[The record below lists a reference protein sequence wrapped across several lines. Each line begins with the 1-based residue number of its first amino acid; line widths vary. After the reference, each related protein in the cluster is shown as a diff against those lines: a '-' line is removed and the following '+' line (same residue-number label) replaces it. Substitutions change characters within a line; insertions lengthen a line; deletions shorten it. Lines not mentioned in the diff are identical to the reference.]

1 MARPPPRPLPPLTDR
16 TKSCVLGSPRLEL
29 VPYCTF
35 HVRRYHTWMQ
45 DPSLLE
51 LTCSEALSLEE
62 ESQNQQSWRR
72 DEAKLTFII
81 LANEAHSDE
90 TSHVHGE
97 VGNTLGPSET
107 PAHTADSAGPSDTA
121 GPSYSAV
128 HSPPDAAGPSSQTTL
143 SDPPNSLSHSHT
155 APLSRSRTALSRT
168 SLSRNMAGDVNA
180 FFSEVSDDEE
190 DGRESMETATASLTR
205 HQATQ
210 PPPPTQWQAEVEVM
224 IAQATEKRRQK
235 KRPPAQCVPL
245 SPILGTLDSVQRLEH
260 SPYSSQSD
268 TQPSYR
274 RRGLASEAVRLLMAH
289 VVETVPNVSRF
300 VAKIS
305 DTNEPSIRLFKSLGF
320 QVSPNETES
329 SSPKSSVPMWHTC
342 S

>member
-72 DEAKLTFII
+72 DGAKLTFII

-97 VGNTLGPSET
+97 AGNTLGPSET
-107 PAHTADSAGPSDTA
+107 QAHTADSAGPSDTA
-121 GPSYSAV
+121 GPSYSAGPSDTAGRSASAAR
-128 HSPPDAAGPSSQTTL
+128 SPPDAAGPSSQTTL
-143 SDPPNSLSHSHT
+143 PDPPASLSHSHT

-190 DGRESMETATASLTR
+190 DGRESMETATASSTR
-205 HQATQ
+205 QQATQ

-224 IAQATEKRRQK
+224 IAQANRK
-235 KRPPAQCVPL
+235 KEAKKKATRPICAPLPDSWHTRFRASSGAFAVFFSISYAAVIPPAGP
-245 SPILGTLDSVQRLEH
+245 RE
-260 SPYSSQSD
+260 
-268 TQPSYR
+268 
-274 RRGLASEAVRLLMAH
+274 
-289 VVETVPNVSRF
+289 
-300 VAKIS
+300 
-305 DTNEPSIRLFKSLGF
+305 
-320 QVSPNETES
+320 
-329 SSPKSSVPMWHTC
+329 
-342 S
+342 

>member
-1 MARPPPRPLPPLTDR
+1 M
-16 TKSCVLGSPRLEL
+16 LGSPRLEL

-72 DEAKLTFII
+72 DGAKLTFII

-97 VGNTLGPSET
+97 AGNTLGPSET
-107 PAHTADSAGPSDTA
+107 QAHTADSAGPSDTA
-121 GPSYSAV
+121 GPSYSAGPSDTAGRSASAAR
-128 HSPPDAAGPSSQTTL
+128 SPPDAAGPSSQTTL
-143 SDPPNSLSHSHT
+143 PDPPASLSHSHT

-190 DGRESMETATASLTR
+190 DGRESMETATASSTR
-205 HQATQ
+205 QQATQ

-224 IAQATEKRRQK
+224 IAQANRK
-235 KRPPAQCVPL
+235 KETKKKATRPICASLP
-245 SPILGTLDSVQRLEH
+245 DSWHTRFCA
-260 SPYSSQSD
+260 S
-268 TQPSYR
+268 
-274 RRGLASEAVRLLMAH
+274 SEAFAV
-289 VVETVPNVSRF
+289 F
-300 VAKIS
+300 F
-305 DTNEPSIRLFKSLGF
+305 SI
-320 QVSPNETES
+320 
-329 SSPKSSVPMWHTC
+329 
-342 S
+342 

>member
-1 MARPPPRPLPPLTDR
+1 M
-16 TKSCVLGSPRLEL
+16 LGSPRLEL

-72 DEAKLTFII
+72 DGAKLTFII

-97 VGNTLGPSET
+97 AGNTLGPSET

-121 GPSYSAV
+121 GPSYSAGPSDTAGPSYSAGPSDTAGRPASAV
-128 HSPPDAAGPSSQTTL
+128 HAPPDAAGPFSQTTL
-143 SDPPNSLSHSHT
+143 SDPPTSLSHSHT

-190 DGRESMETATASLTR
+190 DGRESMETATASSTR
-205 HQATQ
+205 QQATQ

-224 IAQATEKRRQK
+224 IAQANRK
-235 KRPPAQCVPL
+235 KETKKKATRPICASLP
-245 SPILGTLDSVQRLEH
+245 DSWHTRFCA
-260 SPYSSQSD
+260 S
-268 TQPSYR
+268 
-274 RRGLASEAVRLLMAH
+274 SEAFAV
-289 VVETVPNVSRF
+289 F
-300 VAKIS
+300 F
-305 DTNEPSIRLFKSLGF
+305 SI
-320 QVSPNETES
+320 
-329 SSPKSSVPMWHTC
+329 
-342 S
+342 